1 MAVDRES
8 LMKIYLQVNLL
19 LLLLAHQELLA
30 DAFHSKLLP
39 TDCVG
44 EEINPGERSLTKQFS
59 SPVDLTGTGGSVNQE
74 SRRLDVIGS

>member
-8 LMKIYLQVNLL
+8 LMKINLQVNLV

-30 DAFHSKLLP
+30 DGFHSKLLA
-39 TDCVG
+39 TGYVG

-59 SPVDLTGTGGSVNQE
+59 PPVDLTGTGGSVNQE